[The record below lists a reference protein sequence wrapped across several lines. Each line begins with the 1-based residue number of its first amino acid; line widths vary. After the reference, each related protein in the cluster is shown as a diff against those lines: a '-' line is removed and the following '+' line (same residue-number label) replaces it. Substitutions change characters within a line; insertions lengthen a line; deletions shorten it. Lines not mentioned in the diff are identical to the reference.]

1 MPDDTSHP
9 RYHLSETFRAA
20 WAKLR
25 PGPLQW
31 PSDEAIA
38 DCSRGPRGIPA
49 VPITVAPVLHG
60 AVSLSLFEFGIAET
74 VIAERRKFLITV
86 EGARF
91 LRDVLADV
99 IGAHDAGLS
108 YTDWHKLQDES
119 RVQRANSSGIPHSDG
134 SPAEGHEQVPLASAS
149 AAASGEG

>member
-91 LRDVLADV
+91 LRDVLVDV
-99 IGAHDAGLS
+99 IAAHDASLS
-108 YTDWHKLQDES
+108 YTDWRKLHDGNLVHS
-119 RVQRANSSGIPHSDG
+119 PSSSGIPNSAG
-134 SPAEGHEQVPLASAS
+134 LPAEGHAQVPPASAS
-149 AAASGEG
+149 AADGAE